1 MTNDWNHHFSRLRGI
16 SRTQRKPPVVRGF
29 ANEQTRGS
37 VKSQATHRQR
47 TVTEPAYIN
56 ISRPS
61 TSRIM
66 YPFRNNSTPDL
77 KQKS

>member
-47 TVTEPAYIN
+47 TVTATRLYKSTFDVAYN
-56 ISRPS
+56 VSV
-61 TSRIM
+61 
-66 YPFRNNSTPDL
+66 
-77 KQKS
+77 